1 MPEVDIDPDAAVV
14 AVVGPPGVVVLE
26 AHRTALDLPVGN
38 QPRAVVTIGAEDG
51 PEREQAVASARRTR
65 PVVVAVEVAD
75 YGDADSVRSLLR
87 SVHAE
92 AVIAV
97 VDARRR
103 VEDTTHWLE
112 ALERV
117 DALAVDGGLDVP
129 DPAAALHL
137 ELPVIRLDGI
147 PLDRFGWTALLCA
160 WLQARGS

>member
-1 MPEVDIDPDAAVV
+1 MPAL
-14 AVVGPPGVVVLE
+14 PG
-26 AHRTALDLPVGN
+26 TD
-38 QPRAVVTIGAEDG
+38 T
-51 PEREQAVASARRTR
+51 
-65 PVVVAVEVAD
+65 
-75 YGDADSVRSLLR
+75 DSVRSLLR

-103 VEDTTHWLE
+103 LEDTTRWLE

-129 DPAAALHL
+129 DPATALHL
-137 ELPVIRLDGI
+137 ELPVSRLDGI

-160 WLQARGS
+160 WLQARGT